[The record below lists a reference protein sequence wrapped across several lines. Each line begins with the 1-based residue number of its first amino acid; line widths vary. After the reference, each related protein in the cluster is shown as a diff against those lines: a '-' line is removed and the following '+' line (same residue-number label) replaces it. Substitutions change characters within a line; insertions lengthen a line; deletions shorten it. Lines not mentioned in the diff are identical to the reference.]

1 MISAP
6 IFAGIM
12 CDLLVFPFSQY
23 PISLWNRIQNSS
35 AQAWQFSRR
44 YSLTVQKL
52 AQVGLNFVFLVGRAA
67 SRERLSQ
74 VSLTI
79 SNTLSVYSLSYFTD
93 YLRKEWQD
101 AQFSYK
107 LALPKMA
114 ALSLFNFAQ
123 MANDILMTIT
133 ASVAAGAGLMGNE
146 ELQNDI
152 YDGMRSW
159 GYTSLACMMGA
170 LAINI
175 FVTSRLHNKFQQR
188 DFLWREQKDI
198 CYLLK
203 GKSSEPPLFEGLDVK
218 PGIFA
223 GLKIHAQPLTP
234 AQQKQIAAEIRF
246 CMDKDNL
253 WPLLEKMQESEK
265 HAELFSII
273 KENIATQMNT
283 NLKPKVA
290 LSLIG
295 FIILLIEYRYTV
307 NSTITRLINLLIS
320 FGTAYYAVKENWQEY
335 QQRTATQMV

>member
-1 MISAP
+1 MDV
-6 IFAGIM
+6 M
-12 CDLLVFPFSQY
+12 CDLLVFPYTQY

-52 AQVGLNFVFLVGRAA
+52 AQVGLNCIFLAGRAA
-67 SRERLSQ
+67 SQERLSQ
-74 VSLTI
+74 VSLAI
-79 SNTLSVYSLSYFTD
+79 SNSLSVYSLSYFTD

-101 AQFSYK
+101 AQFSCK

-133 ASVAAGAGLMGNE
+133 ASVAAGLGLAGHE

-152 YDGMRSW
+152 YGGMRSW
-159 GYTSLACMMGA
+159 GYASLACMMGA

-175 FVTSRLHNKFQQR
+175 VVTNRLHNKFQRR
-188 DFLWREQKDI
+188 DFLWKEQKDI
-198 CYLLK
+198 CCLLK
-203 GKSSEPPLFEGLDVK
+203 GKLPEPPLFEGLAVK
-218 PGIFA
+218 QGIFA
-223 GLKIHAQPLTP
+223 GLQVHTKTLTTVEI
-234 AQQKQIAAEIRF
+234 QQIAAEIRF

-253 WPLLEKMQESEK
+253 FPLLEKMQECK
-265 HAELFSII
+265 KYADLFSIV

-307 NSTITRLINLLIS
+307 NATITRLLNLLIS
-320 FGTAYYAVKENWQEY
+320 GCTAYYAVKENWQEY
-335 QQRTATQMV
+335 QQRAATQMV